1 MTRTIRLAVLGMSH
15 DHVWDFI
22 KHAQTTPGVDIVVA
36 ADPDSILRAKAVA
49 HGIATTSADT
59 HAVLTRSDIDAVAIF
74 ADNRASVALG
84 IAAAQRGM
92 HVLVEK
98 PIAADYAGA
107 VALTQA
113 AHRAGVSLM
122 VNWPIAW
129 WATVQYAIT
138 LIERGRIGRLFQV
151 QYRAAHGGPRELG
164 CSPQFVDWLYD
175 PYRNGAGVIMDYCC
189 YGAALTCMFLG
200 LPARVTAVAGR
211 LRKEDLPAEDNAV
224 LVMQHASAIST
235 ATASWTQQ
243 GHLTSYEPM
252 FYGDKGTLVVR
263 GGKLLLSDVEHDE
276 GTVLRV
282 PKIAPGY
289 THAVEHFAAVIRGDV
304 ALMALCSPQVA
315 LMAQHVLEAGVI
327 SANTNEAVSLPLPPA
342 ALYIGGTGR

>member
-129 WATVQYAIT
+129 WATVQYAIS

-211 LRKEDLPAEDNAV
+211 LCKDDLPAEDNAV

-243 GHLTSYEPM
+243 GHLSSYEPM

-263 GGKLLLSDVEHDE
+263 GGKLLLSDAEHDE

-282 PKIAPGY
+282 PKVAPGY

-342 ALYIGGTGR
+342 ALYVGGTGR